1 MRYEIILDTSD
12 YLTLPTGVASVTLT
26 PQRIQIIL
34 SLAVI
39 SLERNAWEA
48 MSDSAWDAWVAGLTE
63 MIEQLQ
69 DY

>member
-1 MRYEIILDTSD
+1 MRYDIILDTSD
-12 YLTLPTGVASVTLT
+12 YLALPTNAASVTLT
-26 PQRIQIIL
+26 PQRLQIIL

-39 SLERNAWEA
+39 ALDRDVWETL
-48 MSDSAWDAWVAGLTE
+48 SDSAWDAWVAGLTE